1 MLLYIHY
8 MKNYITIKG
17 RDHYLCSNIEEVI
30 IKLGYE
36 PSIQTNWRLGNT
48 GDWVSTDDGMFCE
61 VLKRGTLT
69 RPSGKVDDYV
79 RTVCG
84 SHMTKPDKKMY
95 GVIAENIY
103 TFSGTNEYK
112 RFMEKHDASSKEM
125 LFAQYVASG
134 QEPVDA
140 YLKTY
145 STTNKQYAR
154 VQSNRLLKTERVSN
168 MVKQEIQAVLE
179 EEGISHNYLI
189 RRFKDVADNAEREG
203 DVLRSLES
211 LSKISGL
218 MDSQESESKQ
228 QLTVWSGFS
237 PEQLEAVKVQQPLL
251 VAESDD
257 V

>member
-1 MLLYIHY
+1 MQ
-8 MKNYITIKG
+8 NYITIKG
-17 RDHYLCSNIEEVI
+17 RNHYLCSNIEEVI
-30 IKLGYE
+30 KMLGYE
-36 PSIQTNWRLGNT
+36 PQIQTNWRFGNT

-61 VLKRGTLT
+61 ILARGKLT
-69 RPSGKVDDYV
+69 RPSGKVDEYV

-84 SHMTKPDKKMY
+84 SHMCNPKKKMY
-95 GVIAENIY
+95 GEIAENIY
-103 TFSGTNEYK
+103 TFSGTNEYR
-112 RFMEKHDASSKEM
+112 RFMQKKSANSKEY

-134 QEPVDA
+134 AEPIDA

-145 STTNKQYAR
+145 STTNKRYA
-154 VQSNRLLKTERVSN
+154 QNQANRLLQTERVQT
-168 MVKQEIQAVLE
+168 MVKEEIQAVLE

-189 RRFKDVADNAEREG
+189 RKFKHVVDNAEKEG

-237 PEQLEAVKVQQPLL
+237 PEQIKSVEGVAPLL
-251 VAESDD
+251 VAENDD
-257 V
+257 G